1 MPEKMGAKV
10 PLNYQ
15 LVQEKDDDPK
25 KMEGMMMEDIDIPLN
40 LRLLHVET
48 SEGDELIIEKK

>member
-1 MPEKMGAKV
+1 MGARV
-10 PLNYQ
+10 PLNYN
-15 LVQEKDDDPK
+15 LVQEKDDDPH

-48 SEGDELIIEKK
+48 SMGDELIMEGN